1 MPSKFFHTEI
11 MENRDKGSN
20 ITIVRIKEILK
31 IKYNINLSNSSI
43 YRIIKNKL
51 KYKFRK
57 TLIKNIDLNKTKYK
71 IMSVGDAAQAVVNLT
86 MRMKSKVRI
95 PQREELLFRAKGF
108 WLAEAKPMDHE
119 LR

>member
-1 MPSKFFHTEI
+1 M
-11 MENRDKGSN
+11 
-20 ITIVRIKEILK
+20 
-31 IKYNINLSNSSI
+31 
-43 YRIIKNKL
+43 
-51 KYKFRK
+51 
-57 TLIKNIDLNKTKYK
+57 
-71 IMSVGDAAQAVVNLT
+71 VGDAAQAVVNLT

>member
-1 MPSKFFHTEI
+1 MKSF
-11 MENRDKGSN
+11 
-20 ITIVRIKEILK
+20 IT
-31 IKYNINLSNSSI
+31 NSPR
-43 YRIIKNKL
+43 YRYHIIKFVSLLAHKL
-51 KYKFRK
+51 
-57 TLIKNIDLNKTKYK
+57 IDL
-71 IMSVGDAAQAVVNLT
+71 VGDEAQAVVNLT

>member
-1 MPSKFFHTEI
+1 

-51 KYKFRK
+51 KYKFRR

-71 IMSVGDAAQAVVNLT
+71 IMSFIFI
-86 MRMKSKVRI
+86 KI
-95 PQREELLFRAKGF
+95 IIRAMLNNFNYIFIDESG
-108 WLAEAKPMDHE
+108 
-119 LR
+119 